1 MAQYNVNPPDDYRR
15 DSGMGTVLAV
25 LLVLALVAFLIWALA
40 FGGFN
45 SLTGASSTG
54 AVPSYSS
61 GATTGS
67 TGGTGATTG
76 SGATTGGAVGSG
88 STSGSYGGGTS
99 SGGATGGTT
108 TRP

>member
-1 MAQYNVNPPDDYRR
+1 LAQYNVNPPDDYRR

-45 SLTGASSTG
+45 SLTGAPSAGTT
-54 AVPSYSS
+54 PSYSTTTGTGGAGATTGGTGARTGSGATS
-61 GATTGS
+61 GATTG
-67 TGGTGATTG
+67 TGGT
-76 SGATTGGAVGSG
+76 
-88 STSGSYGGGTS
+88 
-99 SGGATGGTT
+99 TGGTT